1 MPEPELDSDQVPE
14 LGQDRTGDFSP
25 SELARYNRHLLLPEV
40 GSAGQLKLKQSKI
53 LIVGAGGL
61 GSPIAL
67 YLAAAGVGTIGIIDD
82 DNVDLSNLQR
92 QVIYTKE
99 DIGKS
104 KANSAAAR
112 MGALN
117 GDIEIEALHEKLST
131 ANAKQIIAGY
141 DLVIDGT
148 DNFSTR
154 YLVNDACVMLGK
166 PNVYGAI
173 FRFEGQ
179 VSLFNPPAGP
189 CYRCLFPQAPPAETI
204 PNCAEGGVLGVLPG
218 IIGTLQATEAI
229 KHILGI
235 GEPLVGR
242 LLLFNCLPMT
252 FDELKIKRDANCALC
267 GDNPTISKLTDEAAL
282 CTSETPGK
290 EALSAR
296 ELSALLSQDNP
307 PLLLDVRRGEEYIL
321 GNLPDSVLIPVD
333 ELNER
338 LEVLDKDK
346 DIVVYCKSGARSRRA
361 MDMLKAAGFKKV
373 RHLTG
378 GIISW
383 AQEVD
388 PSLGVS

>member
-1 MPEPELDSDQVPE
+1 MPEPELDLDLQRN
-14 LGQDRTGDFSP
+14 GNFSP
-25 SELARYNRHLLLPEV
+25 SELARYSRHLLLPEL
-40 GSAGQLKLKQSKI
+40 GSAGQLKLKKSKI

-61 GSPIAL
+61 GSPAAL
-67 YLAAAGVGTIGIIDD
+67 YLAAAGVGTIGIIDHD
-82 DNVDLSNLQR
+82 AVDLSNLQR
-92 QVIYTKE
+92 QVIYTKD

-104 KANSAAAR
+104 KANTAAAR

-117 GDIEIEALHEKLST
+117 GDIEIKALPEKLSA

-189 CYRCLFPQAPPAETI
+189 CYRCLFPKAPPAETI
-204 PNCAEGGVLGVLPG
+204 PSCAEGGVLGVLPG

-229 KHILGI
+229 KYLLGI
-235 GEPLVGR
+235 GESLVGR

-252 FDELKIKRDANCALC
+252 FDELKISRNVDCALC
-267 GDNPTISKLTDEAAL
+267 GDNPSIAEIKEESIVCA
-282 CTSETPGK
+282 SESSDK
-290 EALSAR
+290 VALSAR

-333 ELNER
+333 ELEER
-338 LEVLDKDK
+338 LAVLDKDK
-346 DIVVYCKSGARSRRA
+346 DIVVYCKSGARSRKA
-361 MDMLKAAGFKKV
+361 MEMLKAAGFKRV

-388 PSLGVS
+388 PSVGVS